1 MSFLRSV
8 EEKLETVYER
18 WIGKIFKG
26 PLKPGEI
33 AGKAIR
39 VMIRNKKVSINKT
52 YVPNYY
58 QINLSKEDYLQ
69 IQPIL
74 DSFSEEISETL
85 AANAAERSFTI
96 LGKPLVTFEINSE
109 LSQGQLKINT
119 KYVETKSPVIIEDEK
134 KVLEDTLTFSKQQT
148 SRLPVQNDWSFQVLQ
163 GPDKGK
169 KFRIISGLMTIGRKP
184 ENDIVLND
192 SSISRVHARV
202 RLQSNKLTITDLDST
217 NGVVVNGLPIKESQV
232 FAGDEIILG
241 QSKLL
246 VVKE

>member
-1 MSFLRSV
+1 MD
-8 EEKLETVYER
+8 
-18 WIGKIFKG
+18 WKIFKG

-39 VMIRNKKVSINKT
+39 VMIRNKKLALIKLI
-52 YVPNYY
+52 PNYY

-119 KYVETKSPVIIEDEK
+119 KYVETKSPVILKMK

-192 SSISRVHARV
+192 SSISRVHAR
-202 RLQSNKLTITDLDST
+202 
-217 NGVVVNGLPIKESQV
+217 
-232 FAGDEIILG
+232 
-241 QSKLL
+241 
-246 VVKE
+246 